1 MALGF
6 LREAIAS
13 GMDILKHTKLAGYD
27 DIPMCKNSIPSL
39 TSISTNYGDIARK
52 VILYFEQNSN
62 VLNGHLYLVPVGLAK
77 RKSTR

>member
-6 LREAIAS
+6 LREATAS
-13 GMDILKHTKLAGYD
+13 GMDIPKDLKLAGYD